1 MKAIDLNAT
10 NTTPAVHYGQDN
22 KLEIKGRSIPE
33 DVVKFYQPLFEWA
46 SSLEVSS
53 LTVVINL
60 EYVNSAS
67 AKKLLYLL
75 KVLDANNH
83 IKELYIKWYY
93 EKGDEDALEDGQVF
107 EEFLMKARFTYHEYA
122 DAA

>member
-83 IKELYIKWYY
+83 IKELYINWYY

>member
-1 MKAIDLNAT
+1 MKTIDLNAT
-10 NTTPAVHYGQDN
+10 NTTPAVHYGLDN

-46 SSLEVSS
+46 ASLEVSS

-83 IKELYIKWYY
+83 IKELYINWYY
-93 EKGDEDALEDGQVF
+93 EKGDEHALEDGQVF